1 MSIQWG
7 TTRSGV
13 KVGVEWV
20 WWGDLEPGQSTLHLT
35 ANIWLASAWGM
46 WDGAN
51 WSNWSGYVN
60 GSGTGDI
67 DVGSA
72 NSYWSGEK
80 IVRTVAADVS
90 LNYSSETQYWLTYT
104 AHNIEAAGGDVT
116 VTDWVWVPK
125 RPSQLP
131 RPPKNLAVVKNA
143 DTQHTITWQTD
154 FTDDAGGYPWKNV
167 YLDRWDNVSGGW
179 YLIATLG
186 YGTTS
191 YTDNTTIADRAYQY
205 RVRSRNDSGYSSW
218 ATSEKSYTTPKAH
231 TNLAWTKTTSDVVLT
246 WTRAASMPA
255 NTIVQESAN
264 GGAWT
269 QVAVVIAGTNTWTHT
284 SPNPAVTH
292 QYRVA
297 PEQYG
302 IMGAW
307 ATSTVVQF
315 LVAPLT
321 PTSLTPT
328 GTTVDPADVVVA
340 TWTHQPVDGTAQTA
354 YEHRVKKVG
363 GTYVSSG
370 TVSSP
375 ISSRILS
382 GLVAGK
388 TYIHQVR
395 TKGQHAD
402 WSPWSAEQS
411 FATGTKP
418 QASVSY
424 PDDEPHIMSGLVVQ
438 WTYYDAD
445 SNTHVASRVQ
455 LIKGTDLVHTATL
468 GAVTEYALPLP
479 LVDLSTYFVRVQV
492 QDSSGLWSGWAEQMF
507 TTAFIPPTTPVV
519 AAEFQPDLGVV
530 LLSIS
535 HPLPDGVTTID
546 AVSNT
551 VYRIV
556 NGVEELVAVG
566 VDQATVL
573 TDYAPITSGTNTY
586 RVVAWSD
593 TPTAAETTITVD
605 CYSPWCFVSGGPN
618 YSQIARLKGGASVSS
633 AVGRTK
639 VLHQF
644 VGTTTPV
651 EFIGPS
657 RSAVY
662 SLSGSVD
669 GFGAEADAWGSWQAW
684 EAIADLPAPLLY
696 RDPLGRREWV
706 SISAV
711 QVQHEV
717 TSKKAKVSAQLTVVD
732 HA

>member
-7 TTRSGV
+7 TTRNGV
-13 KVGVEWV
+13 RVGIEWV
-20 WWGDLEPGQSTLHLT
+20 WWGDLAPGQPTLHLT

-51 WSNWSGYVN
+51 WSEWSGYVN

-90 LNYSSETQYWLTYT
+90 LNYGSETQYWLTYT
-104 AHNIEAAGGDVT
+104 AHDIEAAGGNVT

-131 RPPKNLAVVKNA
+131 REPKNLAVVKNS
-143 DTQHTITWQTD
+143 DTQHTITWQGDYTD
-154 FTDDAGGYPWKNV
+154 VAGGYPWKNV
-167 YLDRWDNVSGGW
+167 YLDRWDNVSGRW

-186 YGTTS
+186 WDATS
-191 YTDNTTIADRAYQY
+191 YTDNTTTADRAYRY
-205 RVRSRNDSGYSSW
+205 RVQSSNDSGLSSY

-231 TNLAWTKTTSDVVLT
+231 TNLAWTKTTTDVVLT

-255 NTIVQESAN
+255 ETVVQESVN

-269 QVAVVIAGTNTWTHT
+269 QVAVVIEGANTWTHT

-297 PEQYG
+297 PGYNG
-302 IMGAW
+302 ILAAW
-307 ATSTVVQF
+307 TTSTVVHF

-321 PTSLTPT
+321 PTSLTPA

-354 YEHRVKKVG
+354 YEHQIKEVG

-375 ISSRILS
+375 ISSRILP
-382 GLVAGK
+382 GLIAGK
-388 TYIHQVR
+388 TYIHQIR

-402 WSPWSAEQS
+402 WSPWSAEQL

-424 PDDEPHIMSGLVVQ
+424 PDGDPYGMSGLVVQ

-445 SNTHVASRVQ
+445 SDTHVASRVQ

-468 GAVTEYALPLP
+468 GAVTEYALPVQ
-479 LVDLSTYFVRVQV
+479 LVDLSAYSVRVQV
-492 QDSSGLWSGWAEQMF
+492 QDSSGLWSGWAEQAF

-519 AAEFQPDLGVV
+519 TAEFQPDLGVV

-551 VYRIV
+551 VYRTV

-593 TPTAAETTITVD
+593 TPTAAEITITVD

-618 YSQIARLKGGASVSS
+618 YSQLAKLKGGASVAS

-644 VGTTTPV
+644 VGSTAPV

-662 SLSGSVD
+662 NLSGSVD
-669 GFGAEADAWGSWQAW
+669 GFGAEADDWGSWQAW

-706 SISAV
+706 SISDV
-711 QVQHEV
+711 QVSHEV

-732 HA
+732 HG